1 MVKAFLVVSCS
12 DVVKARNK
20 LFSLALD
27 CKNDDLKD
35 LAVKL
40 TKQMRENRLKGE
52 LIVDYNLWN
61 KLTSLLQRI
70 PQEVK
75 YAG

>member
-27 CKNDDLKD
+27 RKNDDLKE